1 MDNLS
6 RKEER
11 ATFQLKMESLRAT
24 TSFLDT
30 PPEENNSLVFTFLD
44 SMAKRRN
51 RGTQQEHSSKPLK
64 HSIVKRILVFKR

>member
-1 MDNLS
+1 MGNLS

-30 PPEENNSLVFTFLD
+30 PAEENNLLVFTFLD
-44 SMAKRRN
+44 SMAKRLN
-51 RGTQQEHSSKPLK
+51 GAPNEN
-64 HSIVKRILVFKR
+64 IVQNDLNIALLNIF

>member
-11 ATFQLKMESLRAT
+11 PTFQLKMESLRAT

-30 PPEENNSLVFTFLD
+30 PAEESNFLVFTFLD

-51 RGTQQEHSSKPLK
+51 GAPNEN
-64 HSIVKRILVFKR
+64 IVQNHLNIALLNMF